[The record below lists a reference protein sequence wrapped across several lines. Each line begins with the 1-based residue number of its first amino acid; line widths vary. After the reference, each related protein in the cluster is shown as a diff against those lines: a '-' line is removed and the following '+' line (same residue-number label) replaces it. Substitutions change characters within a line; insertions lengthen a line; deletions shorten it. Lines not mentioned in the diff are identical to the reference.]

1 MRSITA
7 WIAQGCLAVG
17 LASTSNSLALAH
29 SGHTVEVVSAHSP
42 LHYMLQPEHAVGG
55 LLLAAVT
62 ALGLWQ
68 LHAAHRR
75 QRQRLARVKK

>member
-7 WIAQGCLAVG
+7 WIAQGCFAVG
-17 LASTSNSLALAH
+17 LACSHSSLSMAH
-29 SGHTVEVVSAHSP
+29 SGHAVEVVSAQSP
-42 LHYMLQPEHAVGG
+42 LHYVLQPEHAVSG
-55 LLLAAVT
+55 LLLAAAT
-62 ALGLWQ
+62 AIGLWQ